1 MNKEFFEALEELSIE
16 KGINKDYILDAI
28 ETALVTAYK
37 RNFNSQENVKIVID
51 EEKASIKVYSL
62 KEVVEEVMDP
72 AIEIDIDSAK
82 KINKKAK
89 LEDIVEVEITPAN
102 FGRISAQTAKQVI
115 IQKLRE
121 AEREIVFTE
130 YSDRQGEIVS
140 GMVQRVDNN
149 LVIVDLGRIEGI
161 MTGNEQVPG
170 EEYHVND
177 KIKAYV
183 VEVTKNNKGIPQMI
197 ISRTHPGFVRR
208 LFELEIPE
216 IYEGLIEIKNIVRE
230 PGSRT
235 KIAVYSKD
243 MNIDPV
249 GSCVGPRG
257 IRIQNILNELKE
269 EKIDVVEW
277 SEDPVQYIASS
288 LSPATVLA
296 VDIDQD
302 NMTSKVVVPDNQ
314 LSLAIGKDGQNA
326 RLSAKLTGWKID
338 IKSESQIKGEVQGM
352 KKIPLRRCLGC
363 YESKPKKELY
373 RIVKNKEG
381 EILLD
386 KTGKLNGRGAYICN
400 SKECL
405 EKAIKSKRIEKEFET
420 KIADDIYIELRNMI
434 END

>member
-1 MNKEFFEALEELSIE
+1 MNKEFFEALEELSTE
-16 KGINKDYILDAI
+16 KGINKNYILDAI
-28 ETALVTAYK
+28 ETALLTAYK

-62 KEVVEEVMDP
+62 REVVEEVFDP
-72 AIEIDIDSAK
+72 AIEIELSDARKID
-82 KINKKAK
+82 KKAN
-89 LEDIVEVEITPAN
+89 LGDIVEVEITPAN

-115 IQKLRE
+115 VQKLRE
-121 AEREIVFTE
+121 AEREIVFSE

-140 GMVQRVDNN
+140 GIVQKVDKNI
-149 LVIVDLGRIEGI
+149 VIVDLGRIEGI
-161 MTGNEQVPG
+161 MTLNEQIPG
-170 EEYHVND
+170 EVYNVND

-183 VEVTKNNKGIPQMI
+183 VEVQKNSKGIPQMI

-257 IRIQNILNELKE
+257 IRIQNILNELKD

-277 SEDPVQYIASS
+277 SEDPVQYIASA

-296 VDIDQD
+296 VDIDEE
-302 NMTSKVVVPDNQ
+302 NMSSKVVVPDNQ

-338 IKSESQIKGEVQGM
+338 IKSETQIKGEV
-352 KKIPLRRCLGC
+352 
-363 YESKPKKELY
+363 
-373 RIVKNKEG
+373 
-381 EILLD
+381 
-386 KTGKLNGRGAYICN
+386 
-400 SKECL
+400 
-405 EKAIKSKRIEKEFET
+405 
-420 KIADDIYIELRNMI
+420 
-434 END
+434 

>member
-51 EEKASIKVYSL
+51 EEKALIKVYAL
-62 KEVVEEVMDP
+62 KEVVKEVLDP
-72 AIEIDIDSAK
+72 AIEIDKDNAK
-82 KINKKAK
+82 KINKKVK
-89 LEDIVEVEITPAN
+89 LGDIVDVEITPAN

-115 IQKLRE
+115 VQKLRE

-140 GMVQRVDNN
+140 GMVQKVDKNI
-149 LVIVDLGRIEGI
+149 VIVDLGRLEGI
-161 MTGNEQVPG
+161 MTTNEQIPG

-183 VEVTKNNKGIPQMI
+183 VEVTKNNRGIPQMV

-277 SEDPVQYIASS
+277 SEDPVQYIASA

-296 VDIDQD
+296 VDVDEE

-326 RLSAKLTGWKID
+326 RLSARLTGWKID
-338 IKSESQIKGEVQGM
+338 IKSESQIKGEV
-352 KKIPLRRCLGC
+352 
-363 YESKPKKELY
+363 
-373 RIVKNKEG
+373 
-381 EILLD
+381 
-386 KTGKLNGRGAYICN
+386 
-400 SKECL
+400 
-405 EKAIKSKRIEKEFET
+405 
-420 KIADDIYIELRNMI
+420 
-434 END
+434 

>member
-1 MNKEFFEALEELSIE
+1 MGKEFFEALEELSLE
-16 KGINKDYILDAI
+16 KGINKDYLLDAI
-28 ETALVTAYK
+28 EQALLTAYK
-37 RNFNSQENVKIVID
+37 KNFNAQENVKIVID
-51 EEKASIKVYSL
+51 EEHASIKVFSL
-62 KEVVEEVMDP
+62 KEVCEEVFDP
-72 AIEIDIDSAK
+72 AIEISLEDAR
-82 KINKKAK
+82 KISKMAQM
-89 LEDIVEVEITPAN
+89 EDIVEVEITPKD

-115 IQKLRE
+115 IQKIRE

-140 GMVQRVDNN
+140 GLIQKVDKN
-149 LVIVDLGRIEGI
+149 VIIVDLGRLEGI
-161 MTGNEQVPG
+161 MTASEQIST
-170 EEYHVND
+170 ENYAVND

-183 VEVTKNNKGIPQMI
+183 IDVQKNNKGVPQMM
-197 ISRTHPGFVRR
+197 ISRTHPGFVKR

-230 PGSRT
+230 AGSRT

-277 SEDPVQYIASS
+277 SEDPVQYIASA

-296 VDIDQD
+296 VDI
-302 NMTSKVVVPDNQ
+302 NEEEMTSKVVVPDSQ

-338 IKSESQIKGEVQGM
+338 IKSESQIKGE
-352 KKIPLRRCLGC
+352 
-363 YESKPKKELY
+363 
-373 RIVKNKEG
+373 
-381 EILLD
+381 
-386 KTGKLNGRGAYICN
+386 A
-400 SKECL
+400 
-405 EKAIKSKRIEKEFET
+405 
-420 KIADDIYIELRNMI
+420 
-434 END
+434 

>member
-1 MNKEFFEALEELSIE
+1 MNKEFFEALEELSVE
-16 KGINKDYILDAI
+16 KGINKEYLLDAI
-28 ETALVTAYK
+28 ESALVTAYK
-37 RNFNSQENVKIVID
+37 KNFNSQENVKIVID

-62 KEVVEEVMDP
+62 KEVVEEVFDP
-72 AIEIDIDSAK
+72 AIEISVESAQKYK
-82 KINKKAK
+82 KRAEIG
-89 LEDIVEVEITPAN
+89 DVVEVEITPKD

-115 IQKLRE
+115 IQKIRE
-121 AEREIVFTE
+121 AEREIVFSE

-140 GMVQRVDNN
+140 GLVQKVDKN
-149 LVIVDLGRIEGI
+149 VMIVDLGKIEGV
-161 MTGNEQVPG
+161 MTANEQIEG

-183 VEVTKNNKGIPQMI
+183 LEVQKNSKGVPQML
-197 ISRTHPGFVRR
+197 ISRTHPGFVKR

-230 PGSRT
+230 AGSRT

-257 IRIQNILNELKE
+257 IRIQNILNELRN

-277 SEDPVQYIASS
+277 SEDPVQYIASA

-296 VDIDQD
+296 VDINQD
-302 NMTSKVVVPDNQ
+302 DMSSKVVVPDNQ

-338 IKSESQIKGEVQGM
+338 IKSESQV
-352 KKIPLRRCLGC
+352 
-363 YESKPKKELY
+363 KEEMGT
-373 RIVKNKEG
+373 N
-381 EILLD
+381 
-386 KTGKLNGRGAYICN
+386 N
-400 SKECL
+400 
-405 EKAIKSKRIEKEFET
+405 
-420 KIADDIYIELRNMI
+420 
-434 END
+434 

>member
-16 KGINKDYILDAI
+16 KGINKNYILDAI
-28 ETALVTAYK
+28 ETALLTAYK

-62 KEVVEEVMDP
+62 REVVEEVFDP
-72 AIEIDIDSAK
+72 AIEIELSDARKID
-82 KINKKAK
+82 KKAN
-89 LEDIVEVEITPAN
+89 LGDIVEVEITPAN

-115 IQKLRE
+115 VQKLRE
-121 AEREIVFTE
+121 AEREIVFSE

-140 GMVQRVDNN
+140 GIVQKVDKNID
-149 LVIVDLGRIEGI
+149 IVDLGRIEGI
-161 MTGNEQVPG
+161 MTLNEQIPG
-170 EEYHVND
+170 EVYNVND

-183 VEVTKNNKGIPQMI
+183 VEVQKNSKGIPQMI

-257 IRIQNILNELKE
+257 IRIQNILNELKD

-277 SEDPVQYIASS
+277 SEDPVQYIASA

-296 VDIDQD
+296 VDIDEE
-302 NMTSKVVVPDNQ
+302 NMSSKVVVPDNQ

-338 IKSESQIKGEVQGM
+338 IKSETQIKGEV
-352 KKIPLRRCLGC
+352 
-363 YESKPKKELY
+363 
-373 RIVKNKEG
+373 
-381 EILLD
+381 
-386 KTGKLNGRGAYICN
+386 
-400 SKECL
+400 
-405 EKAIKSKRIEKEFET
+405 
-420 KIADDIYIELRNMI
+420 
-434 END
+434 